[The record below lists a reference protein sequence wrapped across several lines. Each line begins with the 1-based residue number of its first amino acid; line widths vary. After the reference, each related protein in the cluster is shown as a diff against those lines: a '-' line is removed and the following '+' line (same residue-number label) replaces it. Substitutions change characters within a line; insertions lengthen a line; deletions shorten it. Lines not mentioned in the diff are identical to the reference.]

1 MKANMQTVEPSS
13 RRSNQASRRP
23 EPRPSRPRP
32 SEQGYTLVELLV
44 VLAILGLL
52 IAIAAP
58 RLIHHLSA
66 ARVQTAHIQMQQ
78 LGSILDIY
86 KLDTGH
92 YPTQQAG
99 LSALAVAPAGTQ
111 NWNGPYL
118 KNKDS
123 LTDPW
128 GNPYQYKFPGS
139 HGDYDLYSFG
149 ADGREGGDGENSD
162 ITSWQQ

>member
-1 MKANMQTVEPSS
+1 MKAVMQARNEMARV
-13 RRSNQASRRP
+13 RRP
-23 EPRPSRPRP
+23 RRARGED
-32 SEQGYTLVELLV
+32 GYTLVELLV

-66 ARVQTAHIQMQQ
+66 ARVQTAHIQIQQ

-99 LSALAVAPAGTQ
+99 LQALVTAPAGATH
-111 NWNGPYL
+111 WNGPYL
-118 KNKDS
+118 KNK
-123 LTDPW
+123 
-128 GNPYQYKFPGS
+128 
-139 HGDYDLYSFG
+139 
-149 ADGREGGDGENSD
+149 
-162 ITSWQQ
+162 

>member
-1 MKANMQTVEPSS
+1 MKANMQAKETKAREMEARQV
-13 RRSNQASRRP
+13 ASRRRRQTG
-23 EPRPSRPRP
+23 PR
-32 SEQGYTLVELLV
+32 SEDGYTLVELLV

-66 ARVQTAHIQMQQ
+66 ARVQTAHIQIQQ

-92 YPTQQAG
+92 YPSQQAG
-99 LSALAVAPAGTQ
+99 LQALVTAPAGAT

-139 HGDYDLYSFG
+139 HGDYDLYSYG
-149 ADGREGGDGENSD
+149 ADGREGGDGESGD

>member
-1 MKANMQTVEPSS
+1 MQTNEEMARE
-13 RRSNQASRRP
+13 RRERR
-23 EPRPSRPRP
+23 RAHG
-32 SEQGYTLVELLV
+32 QDGYTLVELLV

-66 ARVQTAHIQMQQ
+66 ARVQTAHIQIQQ

-92 YPTQQAG
+92 YPSQQEG
-99 LSALAVAPAGTQ
+99 LQALVVAPAGAT

-118 KNKDS
+118 KTKDS

-128 GNPYQYKFPGS
+128 GNPYQYKYPGS
-139 HGDYDLYSFG
+139 HGEYDLYSFG
-149 ADGREGGDGENSD
+149 ADGRDGGDGENSD
-162 ITSWQQ
+162 IANWQS

>member
-1 MKANMQTVEPSS
+1 MKANMQTAEPSTGD
-13 RRSNQASRRP
+13 
-23 EPRPSRPRP
+23 RPRVPP
-32 SEQGYTLVELLV
+32 SESTSLPAPSLRARLSLVELLV

-66 ARVQTAHIQMQQ
+66 ARVQTAHIQNRQ

-99 LSALAVAPAGTQ
+99 LSALAVAPPGTQ

>member
-1 MKANMQTVEPSS
+1 M
-13 RRSNQASRRP
+13 RRRERQWRGAR
-23 EPRPSRPRP
+23 
-32 SEQGYTLVELLV
+32 SEEGYTLVELLV

-66 ARVQTAHIQMQQ
+66 ARVQTAHIQIQQ

-86 KLDTGH
+86 KLDTGT
-92 YPTQQAG
+92 YPSQQAG
-99 LSALAVAPAGTQ
+99 LQALVTAPAGVT
-111 NWNGPYL
+111 NSNGPYL
-118 KNKDS
+118 KTKDS

-149 ADGREGGDGENSD
+149 ADGREGGENSY
-162 ITSWQQ
+162 ITNWQQ

>member
-1 MKANMQTVEPSS
+1 MKANMQTAELST
-13 RRSNQASRRP
+13 RRSNRRSRR
-23 EPRPSRPRP
+23 RCDHRP

-66 ARVQTAHIQMQQ
+66 ARMQTAHIQMQQ

-99 LSALAVAPAGTQ
+99 LSALAVAPAGTT

-118 KNKDS
+118 KDKI
-123 LTDPW
+123 
-128 GNPYQYKFPGS
+128 
-139 HGDYDLYSFG
+139 
-149 ADGREGGDGENSD
+149 R
-162 ITSWQQ
+162 

>member
-1 MKANMQTVEPSS
+1 MGRGKPTELAGRHDCRTSS
-13 RRSNQASRRP
+13 RRAQNRKGRHDRASDQVINSVNWDQAN
-23 EPRPSRPRP
+23 EP
-32 SEQGYTLVELLV
+32 T
-44 VLAILGLL
+44 
-52 IAIAAP
+52 
-58 RLIHHLSA
+58 HHGRSA
-66 ARVQTAHIQMQQ
+66 
-78 LGSILDIY
+78 
-86 KLDTGH
+86 DTGH

-123 LTDPW
+123 LIDPW